1 MSADRDFI
9 EPLLKALRDLLAW
22 FRTTGVPGVIVGGV
36 AASIQSEP
44 RLTRDVDAVVLLGGR
59 SLEEFL
65 KDGARFGIVPRLSDA
80 LKFARRNRILLL
92 VHGSSSINLDVAL
105 GAMPFE
111 EEMISRANVVEIN
124 GVSIPV
130 ASPEDL
136 IVMKALPLRP
146 VDARD
151 ITSLVRMF
159 PNLDKDRVRRWVREF
174 AEVMEMPE
182 IAERLEMHLAPPRRK
197 APALK
202 AARRAPPG
210 PGPRGASKR

>member
-1 MSADRDFI
+1 
-9 EPLLKALRDLLAW
+9 
-22 FRTTGVPGVIVGGV
+22 VGGV